1 MTPASNTPFHDGLTM
16 PPRYA
21 PHERTY
27 ISWPP
32 EVSYRWSLKEA
43 RNEHAFLAKVIAPFE
58 EVTIL
63 ARSQDAASVSEYLEI
78 GGNIELLEIPLDD
91 AWIRDS
97 GPIFVTDGNRGVAMV
112 NFEFNG
118 WGGRYDYEDCNASPI
133 RIAEWL
139 SIRRYDAPFILEGG
153 GFSVD
158 GEGTLITTEQFLL
171 NPNRNAMM
179 SREEIESG
187 LHDYLGVDKV
197 IWLKGGLVEDEGTDG
212 HSDNVVQF
220 VAPGLALLQ
229 TMPDRDNP
237 NFELCKENLRR
248 LREARDAK
256 GRKLEIIEMPILPYT
271 KELVNPDNNNGEPTR
286 YPVPYVNYYQV
297 NGALIVPMLGGPE
310 DEAALAILEKL
321 HPERKIVPVP
331 STAMAADG
339 GGVGCVTQQQP
350 AGEALK

>member
-1 MTPASNTPFHDGLTM
+1 MPPTSSTPLLDGLTM

-32 EVSYRWSLKEA
+32 EVDYRWSLKEA
-43 RNEHAFLAKVIAPFE
+43 RSEHAFLAKAIAPYE
-58 EVTIL
+58 KVTLL
-63 ARSQDAASVSEYLEI
+63 ARPQDAASVSEYVEI
-78 GGNIELLEIPLDD
+78 GDDIELLKIPLDD

-97 GPIFVTDGNRGVAMV
+97 GPIFVTDSHRGVAMV

-118 WGGRYDYEDCNASPI
+118 WGGRYGYDDCNASPT

-139 SIRRYDAPFILEGG
+139 GMRRYDAPFILEGG

-171 NPNRNAMM
+171 NPNRNAKM

-187 LHDYLGVDKV
+187 LHDYLDVDQV

-220 VAPGLALLQ
+220 VAPGVALLQ

-271 KELVNPDNNNGEPTR
+271 EEITNPNIGHDRPTR
-286 YPVPYVNYYQV
+286 YPVPYVNYYPV

-310 DEAALAILEKL
+310 DEAALPILEKA
-321 HPERKIVPVP
+321 HPERTIVPVP
-331 STAMAADG
+331 SIAMAADG

-350 AGEALK
+350 AGKVL

>member
-1 MTPASNTPFHDGLTM
+1 
-16 PPRYA
+16 
-21 PHERTY
+21 
-27 ISWPP
+27 
-32 EVSYRWSLKEA
+32 
-43 RNEHAFLAKVIAPFE
+43 
-58 EVTIL
+58 
-63 ARSQDAASVSEYLEI
+63 
-78 GGNIELLEIPLDD
+78 
-91 AWIRDS
+91 
-97 GPIFVTDGNRGVAMV
+97 AMV

-118 WGGRYDYEDCNASPI
+118 WGGRYEYDNCNASPI

-139 SIRRYDAPFILEGG
+139 DMRRFDAPFILEGG

-171 NPNRNAMM
+171 NPNRNATM
-179 SREEIESG
+179 SRDEIESG

-197 IWLKGGLVEDEGTDG
+197 IWLKGGLVEDKGTDG

-220 VAPGLALLQ
+220 VAPGVALLQ
-229 TMPDRDNP
+229 TTPDRNNP

-256 GRKLEIIEMPILPYT
+256 GRKLEIIEMPTLPYT
-271 KELVNPDNNNGEPTR
+271 KEITNPNIGHDRPTR
-286 YPVPYVNYYQV
+286 YPVPYVNFYPV

-310 DEAALAILEKL
+310 DEAALPILEKA
-321 HPERKIVPVP
+321 HPERVIVPVP

-350 AGEALK
+350 AGEVLQ

>member
-1 MTPASNTPFHDGLTM
+1 MNPTHRTPLLDGLSM

-32 EVSYRWSLKEA
+32 ESGYRWSLKEA
-43 RNEHAFLAKVIAPFE
+43 RNEHAFLAKAIAPYE
-58 EVTIL
+58 KVTIL
-63 ARSQDAASVSEYLEI
+63 ACPQDVASVSEYLEI
-78 GGNIELLEIPLDD
+78 GDDIELLEISLDD

-97 GPIFVTDGNRGVAMV
+97 GPIFVTDDHRGVAMV

-118 WGGRYDYEDCNASPI
+118 WGGRYEYDNCNASPI

-139 SIRRYDAPFILEGG
+139 DMRRFDAPFILEGG

-171 NPNRNAMM
+171 NPNRNATM
-179 SREEIESG
+179 SRDEIESG

-197 IWLKGGLVEDEGTDG
+197 IWLKGGLVEDKGTDG

-220 VAPGLALLQ
+220 VAPGVALLQ
-229 TMPDRDNP
+229 TTPDRNNP

-256 GRKLEIIEMPILPYT
+256 GRKLEIIEMPTLPYT
-271 KELVNPDNNNGEPTR
+271 KEITNPNIGHDRPTR
-286 YPVPYVNYYQV
+286 YPVPYVNFYPV

-310 DEAALAILEKL
+310 DEAALPILEKA
-321 HPERKIVPVP
+321 HPERVIVPVP

-350 AGEALK
+350 AGEVLQ

>member
-1 MTPASNTPFHDGLTM
+1 MPPTPSTPFLDGLTM

-27 ISWPP
+27 ISWPL
-32 EVSYRWSLKEA
+32 EVAYRWSVKEA
-43 RNEHAFLAKVIAPFE
+43 RNEHAFLAKAIAPFE
-58 EVTIL
+58 KVTIL
-63 ARSQDAASVSEYLEI
+63 ARPQDVASVSEYLEI

-97 GPIFVTDGNRGVAMV
+97 GPIFVTDADR
-112 NFEFNG
+112 
-118 WGGRYDYEDCNASPI
+118 R
-133 RIAEWL
+133 WL
-139 SIRRYDAPFILEGG
+139 GMRRYDAPFILEGG
-153 GFSVD
+153 GFTVD
-158 GEGTLITTEQFLL
+158 GEGTFITTEQFLL
-171 NPNRNAMM
+171 NPNRNAKM
-179 SREEIESG
+179 SREEIERG
-187 LHDYLGVDKV
+187 LHDYLGIDQV
-197 IWLKGGLVEDEGTDG
+197 IWLKGGLIEDAHTDG

-220 VAPGLALLQ
+220 VAPGVALLQ

-256 GRKLEIIEMPILPYT
+256 GRKLEIVEMPLLPYT
-271 KELVNPDNNNGEPTR
+271 KEIVNPNTGSSQPAR

-297 NGALIVPMLGGPE
+297 NDALIVPMLGGPE
-310 DEAALAILEKL
+310 DEAALPILEKL
-321 HPERKIVPVP
+321 HPERTIVPVP

-350 AGEALK
+350 AGETLQ

>member
-1 MTPASNTPFHDGLTM
+1 LLDGLTM

-27 ISWPP
+27 ISWPT
-32 EVSYRWSLKEA
+32 ELSYRWSLEEV
-43 RNEHAFLAKVIAPFE
+43 RNEHASIAKSIAPYE
-58 EVTIL
+58 KVTIL
-63 ARSQDAASVSEYLEI
+63 ARPQDVASVSKYLEI
-78 GGNIELLEIPLDD
+78 GGDIELLEIPLDD

-97 GPIFVTDGNRGVAMV
+97 GPIFVTDSERGVAMV

-118 WGGRYDYEDCNASPI
+118 WGGRYAHDDCNASPI

-139 SIRRYDAPFILEGG
+139 GMRRYDAPFILEGG

-158 GEGTLITTEQFLL
+158 GEGTFVTTEQFLL
-171 NPNRNAMM
+171 NPNRNARM
-179 SREEIESG
+179 SREQIESG
-187 LHDYLGVDKV
+187 LRDYLGVEKV

-220 VAPGLALLQ
+220 VTPGVALLQ

-237 NFELCKENLRR
+237 NFELCKDNLRR

-271 KELVNPDNNNGEPTR
+271 KEISNPNMGHGRPAR
-286 YPVPYVNYYQV
+286 YPVPYVNYYPV
-297 NGALIVPMLGGPE
+297 NDALIVPMLGGPE
-310 DEAALAILEKL
+310 DEAARPILEKL
-321 HPERKIVPVP
+321 YPERVIVPVP
-331 STAMAADG
+331 STAMAVDG

-350 AGEALK
+350 AGEVLA

>member
-1 MTPASNTPFHDGLTM
+1 MTPTPRTPLLDGMTM

-21 PHERTY
+21 HHERTY
-27 ISWPP
+27 ISWPL
-32 EVSYRWSLKEA
+32 EVGYRWSLKEA
-43 RNEHAFLAKVIAPFE
+43 RNEHALLAKAIAPYE
-58 EVTIL
+58 KVTML
-63 ARSQDAASVSEYLEI
+63 ARPQDAASLSEHLEI
-78 GGNIELLEIPLDD
+78 GGDIELLEIPLDD

-97 GPIFVTDGNRGVAMV
+97 GPIFVTDGERGVAMV

-118 WGGRYDYEDCNASPI
+118 WGGRYGYDDCNASPM

-139 SIRRYDAPFILEGG
+139 GMRRYDAPFILEGG

-171 NPNRNAMM
+171 NPNRNAKM

-187 LHDYLGVDKV
+187 LHDYLDVDQV

-220 VAPGLALLQ
+220 VAPGVALLQ

-237 NFELCKENLRR
+237 NFEICEENLRR

-271 KELVNPDNNNGEPTR
+271 KEITNPNIGHDRPTR
-286 YPVPYVNYYQV
+286 YPVPYVNYYPV

-310 DEAALAILEKL
+310 DEAALPILQKA

>member
-1 MTPASNTPFHDGLTM
+1 MPPTSSTPLLDGLTM

-32 EVSYRWSLKEA
+32 EVDYRWSLKEA
-43 RNEHAFLAKVIAPFE
+43 RSEHAFLAKAIAPYE
-58 EVTIL
+58 KVTLL
-63 ARSQDAASVSEYLEI
+63 ARPQDAASVSEYVEI
-78 GGNIELLEIPLDD
+78 GDDIELLEIPLDD

-97 GPIFVTDGNRGVAMV
+97 GPIFVTDSHRGVAIV

-118 WGGRYDYEDCNASPI
+118 WGGRYGYDDCNASPT

-139 SIRRYDAPFILEGG
+139 GMRRYDAPFILEGG

-171 NPNRNAMM
+171 NPNRNAKM

-187 LHDYLGVDKV
+187 LHDYLDVDQV

-220 VAPGLALLQ
+220 VAPGVALLQ

-271 KELVNPDNNNGEPTR
+271 EEITKPNIGHDRPTR
-286 YPVPYVNYYQV
+286 YPVPYVNYYPV

-310 DEAALAILEKL
+310 DEAALPILEKA
-321 HPERKIVPVP
+321 HPERTIVPVP
-331 STAMAADG
+331 SIAMAADG

-350 AGEALK
+350 AGEVLQ